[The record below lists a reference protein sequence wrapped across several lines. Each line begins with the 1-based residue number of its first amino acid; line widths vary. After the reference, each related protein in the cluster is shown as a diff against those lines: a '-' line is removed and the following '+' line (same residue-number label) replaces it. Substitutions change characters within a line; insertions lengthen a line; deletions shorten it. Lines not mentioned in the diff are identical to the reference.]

1 MQQQFN
7 KWTLDSIREEG
18 ASLQWLENIR
28 FEFSATTAQAIQ
40 NILESKTIVLITD
53 RDRMW
58 FAEYIMNSL
67 NKLSQERPLIPI
79 VIIDDIYHNY
89 DLILGGEMVD
99 MLEDMLSISYK
110 EDYFFWYIGR
120 GDDRRADI
128 AKRSSESYMWLMDE
142 NYQNSIPLHSYDKNI
157 DIQLIQLYQQFNK
170 SLNAVLF
177 GDVVLD
183 D

>member
-1 MQQQFN
+1 MHQQFN

-28 FEFSATTAQAIQ
+28 FEFSTITAQAIQ
-40 NILESKTIVLITD
+40 NILESKTIVLIVD
-53 RDRMW
+53 RDREW
-58 FAEYIMNSL
+58 FAKYIL
-67 NKLSQERPLIPI
+67 NALNRLSQERPLIPI
-79 VIIDDIYHNY
+79 VNIDDVYSNY
-89 DLILGGEMVD
+89 DLILGGEMID
-99 MLEDMLSISYK
+99 MLDDMLSISYK
-110 EDYFFWYIGR
+110 GDYFFWYIGR

-170 SLNAVLF
+170 SLNAILF
-177 GDVVLD
+177 GDVILD

>member
-1 MQQQFN
+1 MHQQFT

-40 NILESKTIVLITD
+40 NILESKTIILITD
-53 RDRMW
+53 RDREW
-58 FAEYIMNSL
+58 LSRYIVAAL
-67 NKLSQERPLIPI
+67 NRASQERPLIPI
-79 VIIDDIYHNY
+79 VNIEHIYSDY
-89 DLILGGEMVD
+89 DLILGGEMID
-99 MLEDMLSISYK
+99 MIEDMLSISYK
-110 EDYFFWYIGR
+110 DAYFFWYIGR

-128 AKRSSESYMWLMDE
+128 AKRSSESYMWIMDE
-142 NYQNSIPLHSYDKNI
+142 NFQNSIPLHSYDKNI

-177 GDVVLD
+177 GDVELD